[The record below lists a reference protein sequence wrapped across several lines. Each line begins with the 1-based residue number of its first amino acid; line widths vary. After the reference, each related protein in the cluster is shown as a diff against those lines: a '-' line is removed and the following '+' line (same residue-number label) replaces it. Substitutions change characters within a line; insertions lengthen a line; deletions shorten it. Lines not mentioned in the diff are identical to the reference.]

1 MTAIATRKI
10 SKTPRLSEEPAANP
24 EAAVK
29 ETIAK
34 TRIASVTQTDRSRA
48 PKPCDCCLHTQRE
61 ALITIAKRTK
71 RSITLSVIPMAGGF
85 YAPRRNKSKIL
96 MEPPGFIPGPH
107 FEFYCFG

>member
-1 MTAIATRKI
+1 MIAIATRKI
-10 SKTPRLSEEPAANP
+10 SRTPWLNAEPAANP

-34 TRIASVTQTDRSRA
+34 TRTANVTQIERSRA

-71 RSITLSVIPMAGGF
+71 TSITLSAIPMAG
-85 YAPRRNKSKIL
+85 RIL
-96 MEPPGFIPGPH
+96 RPAAK
-107 FEFYCFG
+107 